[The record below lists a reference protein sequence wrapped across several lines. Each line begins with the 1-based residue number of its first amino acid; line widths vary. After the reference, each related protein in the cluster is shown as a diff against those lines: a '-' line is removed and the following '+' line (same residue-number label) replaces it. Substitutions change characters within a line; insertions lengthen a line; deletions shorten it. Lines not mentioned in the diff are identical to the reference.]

1 MITLK
6 INVPT
11 AQDYYSQ
18 TVIVQCMKLKRK
30 ISIKILA
37 ARKKFLISVI
47 ITLKSKL
54 SQNTTLIQNN

>member
-18 TVIVQCMKLKRK
+18 RVIVQCMKLKRK

-37 ARKKFLISVI
+37 ARKKFLILVI

>member
-37 ARKKFLISVI
+37 ARKKFLILVI

>member
-11 AQDYYSQ
+11 AQDYYSP

-37 ARKKFLISVI
+37 ARKKFLILVI

>member
-18 TVIVQCMKLKRK
+18 TEIVQRTKLKQK

-37 ARKKFLISVI
+37 AVKKFLILVI
-47 ITLKSKL
+47 ITL
-54 SQNTTLIQNN
+54 SQNTTLIQKINCW

>member
-11 AQDYYSQ
+11 AQGYYSQ

-30 ISIKILA
+30 IFIKILA
-37 ARKKFLISVI
+37 AIKKFLILVI
-47 ITLKSKL
+47 ITL
-54 SQNTTLIQNN
+54 SQNTMLIQKN